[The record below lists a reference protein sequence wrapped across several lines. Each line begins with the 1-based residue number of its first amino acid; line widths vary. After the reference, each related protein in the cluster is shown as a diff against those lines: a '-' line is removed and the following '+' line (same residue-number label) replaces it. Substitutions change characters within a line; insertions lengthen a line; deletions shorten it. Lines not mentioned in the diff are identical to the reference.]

1 VLYSPGGLDLATSIY
16 QELRPFNQD
25 PTILESLLSH
35 WETNRIGELCTGNI
49 GVDNQGFREDWA
61 LLDVT
66 GQKGRNGEWLDAD
79 VLEELLV
86 ENWAVSVPATREIVG
101 SREPKDGEVAI
112 MSGATSF
119 YTVGQ
124 VQCKRKTMGY
134 YKRTATGAP
143 IDGSEDMNEVD
154 VCLHYQIWPIMGK
167 ERGAGPGD
175 SGSAVFVA
183 EKDGLAF
190 AGMVVSLCM
199 EDRPTGTEEADL
211 DDFYIRTGLFV
222 PPDSLFAQ
230 MEAKTRK
237 KWRVCTN

>member
-1 VLYSPGGLDLATSIY
+1 VLCSPGGLDLATSIY

-25 PTILESLLSH
+25 PTILKSLLSH

-86 ENWAVSVPATREIVG
+86 ENWAVSVPATSEIVG

-119 YTVGQ
+119 YTVGR
-124 VQCKRKTMGY
+124 VQCKRKTIGY
-134 YKRTATGAP
+134 YKHTASGAP
-143 IDGSEDMNEVD
+143 IDGSDDMNEVD

-175 SGSAVFVA
+175 SGCAVFVA

-199 EDRPTGTEEADL
+199 EGGSEEAEL
-211 DDFYIRTGLFV
+211 DDFYIRTGLVV
-222 PPDSLFAQ
+222 PPDRLFAQ

-237 KWRVCTN
+237 KWRVCTS